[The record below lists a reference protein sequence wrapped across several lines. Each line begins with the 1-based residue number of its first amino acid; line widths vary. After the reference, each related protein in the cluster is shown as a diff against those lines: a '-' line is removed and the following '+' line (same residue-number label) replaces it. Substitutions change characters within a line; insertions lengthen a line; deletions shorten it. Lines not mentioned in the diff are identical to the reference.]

1 MPPEE
6 ARKYLLAIRATLS
19 ETPGAHTGRYVA
31 AIETALSALYPP
43 KDAGRCAWVF
53 IPAAELTPYKDVERV
68 ATLSHRMDG
77 LSPETALTLDGDERN
92 LVYTALICYHA
103 ILYSVHRERLLEGV
117 ENVLRALGK
126 SGLGGEETLCCQD

>member
-19 ETPGAHTGRYVA
+19 ETPGAHTERYVA
-31 AIETALSALYPP
+31 AMDTALSALSPP

-53 IPAAELTPYKDVERV
+53 VPAAELTPYEDVERV

-103 ILYSVHRERLLEGV
+103 VLHSVHWERVLEGV
-117 ENVLRALGK
+117 ENVFRALGK
-126 SGLGGEETLCCQD
+126 SGLGSEEKLC

>member
-19 ETPGAHTGRYVA
+19 ETHGAHTERYIA
-31 AIETALSALYPP
+31 AMDTALSALSPP

-53 IPAAELTPYKDVERV
+53 VPAAELTPYEDVERV

-77 LSPETALTLDGDERN
+77 LSPDAALTLDGDERN

-103 ILYSVHRERLLEGV
+103 VLHSVHRERVLEGV

-126 SGLGGEETLCCQD
+126 SGLGSEETSCCQD